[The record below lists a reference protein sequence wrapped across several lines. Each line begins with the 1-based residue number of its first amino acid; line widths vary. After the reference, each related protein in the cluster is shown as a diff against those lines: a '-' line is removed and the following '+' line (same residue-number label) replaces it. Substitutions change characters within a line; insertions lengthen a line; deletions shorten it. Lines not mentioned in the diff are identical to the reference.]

1 MSALRYLPPNAV
13 TLASLTCG
21 LIAIL
26 YGVEGQPQL
35 AGWFILYSVLLDGL
49 DGPLARLLNAQSRI
63 GGELD
68 SFADFVSFGL
78 APAFLLAGVGEPTGP
93 LSGPRL
99 LHLLG
104 LIYVFGC
111 VLRLARY
118 NVVDGKAYPGLFRGI
133 PSTFAGGLVAASV
146 LVAVRHSVD
155 LETRAMGLAF
165 LLGALGLLMVSP
177 LYIPR
182 VGSAR
187 TQLWKRLTVINLAA
201 VWVLVLTRSLPEYL
215 LACGIAYFVG
225 GSYVGAQRV
234 RELRAANAAAA
245 PA

>member
-13 TLASLTCG
+13 TLSSLTCG

-68 SFADFVSFGL
+68 SFADFVAFGL

-118 NVVDGKAYPGLFRGI
+118 NVVDGKAYPGLFRGV
-133 PSTFAGGLVAASV
+133 PSTFAGGFVAASV

-165 LLGALGLLMVSP
+165 LLGGLGILMVSP
-177 LYIPR
+177 IYIPR

-187 TQLWKRLTVINLAA
+187 TVLWKRLTVANLAV
-201 VWVLVLTRSLPEYL
+201 VWILVVTRSLPEYL
-215 LACGIAYFVG
+215 LASGIAYFVG
-225 GSYVGAQRV
+225 GAVVGARRV
-234 RELRAANAAAA
+234 AELRSTPAAVAQ
-245 PA
+245 